1 MPTDPPSP
9 HGYGGTGIN
18 FADVGAIRQI
28 VQNCRTR
35 DRAEVEALYGLRAT
49 LQTVPQWA
57 GTAVLVRIFDLSM
70 GYRTEP
76 VAFVAAH
83 EVTPRTVQLSML
95 ATEEWPRVA
104 PQVIRWAR
112 REAMP
117 RLLSLGYRRAEV
129 RSIEGHRDA
138 LRFLDCLGFQLEGT
152 AMEYGRNGEH
162 FHILAWRSKDHVF
175 QPENSR
181 TTQASAA

>member
-1 MPTDPPSP
+1 MPTSL
-9 HGYGGTGIN
+9 N

-28 VQNCRTR
+28 VQNCRAR

-49 LQTVPQWA
+49 LQTVPQWV
-57 GTAVLVRIFDLSM
+57 GSAVLVRIFDLHM

-95 ATEEWPRVA
+95 ATEDWPRVA
-104 PQVIRWAR
+104 YQVIRWAK

-117 RLLSLGYRRAEV
+117 ELMAKGYRRAEV
-129 RSIEGHRDA
+129 RSIEGHTDA
-138 LRFLDCLGFQLEGT
+138 LRFLDCLGFQLEGI
-152 AMEYGRNGEH
+152 AQEYGRNGEN

-175 QPENSR
+175 QPKD
-181 TTQASAA
+181 TCPAQASAA